1 MIKRNPK
8 EDLIPIA
15 KFGKTHGLIGQIT
28 IISFCNPP
36 ENLLEYKNL
45 FHENG
50 EKICAQLNQKN
61 KKILATLNGLT
72 SIDDVAYLV
81 NKMIYISK
89 NELPTL
95 NDGEF
100 YWEDL
105 IGMNVINHS
114 GTKLGAIE
122 KIENHGATDLIFIK
136 TTKDDLIIPF
146 IKDFI
151 QDVDLEKKQ
160 LVLNWFEE

>member
-15 KFGKTHGLIGQIT
+15 KFGKTHGIVGHIT

-45 FHENG
+45 FYENG
-50 EKICAQLNQKN
+50 EKIYAQLNQKN
-61 KKILATLNGLT
+61 KKILATLKGST
-72 SIDDVAYLV
+72 SIDDVAYLI

-89 NELPTL
+89 NDLPTL

-105 IGMNVINHS
+105 IGMDVINHS

-146 IKDFI
+146 INDFI
-151 QDVDLEKKQ
+151 QNVDLEKKQ